1 MLVSRRGR
9 VGIAGLRCRCWLVS
23 VIVSKEGRNPAACR
37 EVCVLTCVGPRVYP
51 PGLWVQGASVWCMH
65 GMLWMWGCRGYTTHS
80 HYTHPSTEV
89 AWR

>member
-9 VGIAGLRCRCWLVS
+9 VGIAGLRCRCWSVS

-51 PGLWVQGASVWCMH
+51 PWAVGAGSICVVHAWDAVDVGLQ
-65 GMLWMWGCRGYTTHS
+65 RT